1 MDSIFSTPLWL
12 RSLRIPS
19 LLQAARKEW
28 KSSNCFPGPQSSPV
42 NTDPLPTAG
51 HHQPSLLHQPEG
63 REESRGPVH
72 LHAGQLH
79 PQVIPGLIF
88 YDHFEE
94 LRYIFQGIS
103 MSLLYCFFNSEVQK
117 TIKRL
122 FKRNL
127 TRFSVERSATRYLT
141 SDSTQFSF
149 NFLLIRNKS
158 LSPFGAKVRGG
169 EVLYPDV
176 PHQSTLITANF
187 GTFMLS
193 PYIWMSRFCR
203 DFMRP

>member
-28 KSSNCFPGPQSSPV
+28 ISSNCFPGPQSSPV

-72 LHAGQLH
+72 LHVGQLH

-88 YDHFEE
+88 YDNFEE
-94 LRYIFQGIS
+94 SRYIFQGIS

-141 SDSTQFSF
+141 LDT
-149 NFLLIRNKS
+149 
-158 LSPFGAKVRGG
+158 
-169 EVLYPDV
+169 
-176 PHQSTLITANF
+176 T
-187 GTFMLS
+187 
-193 PYIWMSRFCR
+193 
-203 DFMRP
+203 